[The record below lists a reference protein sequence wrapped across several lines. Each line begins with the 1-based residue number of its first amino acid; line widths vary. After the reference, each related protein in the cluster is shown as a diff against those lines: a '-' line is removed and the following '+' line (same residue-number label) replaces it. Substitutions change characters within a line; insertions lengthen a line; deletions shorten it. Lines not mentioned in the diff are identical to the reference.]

1 MPLNSSNEMEN
12 QIIGHF
18 RIGPE
23 IGKGSF
29 ANVYKGYD
37 LRTHKAV
44 AIKSVFRSRLK
55 NQKLIDNLEVEISI
69 LKNLKNPH
77 IVALLDCTRTD
88 QHFHLFMEYCSL
100 GDLSYFIK
108 KRDQLAT
115 RHPLVKSILEKY
127 PSPPQSR
134 GMNEV
139 LVINFIQQLA
149 SALKFLRSQNLVHRD
164 IKPQNLLLCPPA
176 HSKKEFEENHYAGLW
191 ELPVLKIAD
200 FGFARFLPATSMAET
215 LCGSP
220 LYMAPE
226 ILRYEKYNAKAD
238 LWSVGAVIYEMAVGR
253 PPFRA
258 ANHVEL
264 LKKIE
269 RAKDKISFPPSA
281 NLSEGM
287 VKLICG
293 LLKADPTER
302 MGFAEFFENPL
313 IVSQIKSDDQPL
325 ECSMEDD
332 QLFISEYLPKNV
344 AHMGATSP
352 LKTLRE
358 EGPEKFGANNDPS
371 VNQLEDNLQQGEDRD
386 NDANA
391 NKNEVAPGVAVP
403 SFDNKNIESGAHAKD
418 EVIKRIITRNSPP
431 PGKKSTSPLLQK
443 LHQKVVKTYKD
454 ERPRAITSFEKD
466 YVVVEKRTVEVNALA
481 DELNKRGSGALAIS
495 PLNDSFLPAERRYS
509 SSSSSSSASSHRKPS
524 FSERKTPLIM
534 NSTNALSRAL
544 GYTSSRLFGMAH
556 HGSPGHRKYSQ
567 DFWKYQQLQ
576 QQQKAA
582 SGAKILESKI
592 LNPLVA
598 SAISGSD
605 GNVKQIVKPISPEDS
620 QIIHEDKE
628 VIAKLETLATM
639 AHAVSLFAEVKF
651 SQLIPIPPS
660 FKTVDVNISPKSNSF
675 GGATEPL
682 PSAMV
687 KTISEEGLSLYV
699 KTLSLLAQAM
709 YVASDWWHSN
719 SMDSATSPRMNE
731 LVQWIRSKFNE
742 CLEKAEYLRQKLV
755 NSTEMDE
762 SISGRGQW
770 VVAEKL
776 IFDRSLEMS
785 KNAALNEM
793 RNVDLY
799 GCELSYSTAIWMLE
813 ALLHNEENVSASKT
827 LDKLDE
833 SDRKTVQGFINIIG
847 KRLLS
852 LRKKIKV
859 QQIKH

>member
-1 MPLNSSNEMEN
+1 MSLKSSDEMEN
-12 QIIGHF
+12 HIVGHF

-37 LRTHKAV
+37 LRTRKAV

-88 QHFHLFMEYCSL
+88 EHFHLFMEYCSL

-115 RHPLVKSILEKY
+115 HHPLIKSILEKY

-164 IKPQNLLLCPPA
+164 IKPQNLLLCPPV
-176 HSKKEFEENHYAGLW
+176 HSKKEFEEKHYAGLW

-269 RAKDKISFPPSA
+269 RAKDKISFPSA
-281 NLSEGM
+281 AKLSEGL
-287 VKLICG
+287 VKLICS

-302 MGFAEFFENPL
+302 MGFTEFFEYPL
-313 IVSQIKSDDQPL
+313 VVGEIKSDDQPL
-325 ECSMEDD
+325 ECSLDDD
-332 QLFISEYLPKNV
+332 QLFISEYLPKKGSNL
-344 AHMGATSP
+344 GTTSP
-352 LKTLRE
+352 LTTLPE
-358 EGPEKFGANNDPS
+358 EELENSDQNDDVSTNHIKSTVQDENETKIDKKAHTEAIDTNASKPTSDSKSIEFGIQP
-371 VNQLEDNLQQGEDRD
+371 
-386 NDANA
+386 
-391 NKNEVAPGVAVP
+391 
-403 SFDNKNIESGAHAKD
+403 KD
-418 EVIKRIITRNSPP
+418 EIIKSIITRNSPP
-431 PGKKSTSPLLQK
+431 PGKKDASLLQK
-443 LHQKVVKTYKD
+443 LHQRTVNTYKI
-454 ERPRAITSFEKD
+454 EQPRAISPFEKD

-481 DELNKRGSGALAIS
+481 DELNKRGSGAVAIS
-495 PLNDSFLPAERRYS
+495 PRNDSFLPADRRYS
-509 SSSSSSSASSHRKPS
+509 SGSSSSSASSHRKPS

-544 GYTSSRLFGMAH
+544 GYTSSRLFGIAH
-556 HGSPGHRKYSQ
+556 HGSPGQRKYSQ

-592 LNPLVA
+592 LNPLLT
-598 SAISGSD
+598 SALSGND
-605 GNVKQIVKPISPEDS
+605 GNSKQIVKPISPDDS
-620 QIIHEDKE
+620 QTISEDKK
-628 VIAKLETLATM
+628 VVSQLETLATM

-651 SQLIPIPPS
+651 SQLIPMPPS
-660 FKTVDVNISPKSNSF
+660 FRTISSNVSP
-675 GGATEPL
+675 GSDGSSGTNDSL
-682 PSAMV
+682 PSMMIRN
-687 KTISEEGLSLYV
+687 ISEEGLSLYV

-709 YVASDWWHSN
+709 YVASEWWHTN
-719 SMDSATSPRMNE
+719 SMDSAASPRMNE

-742 CLEKAEYLRQKLV
+742 CLEKAEYLREKLV
-755 NSTEMDE
+755 NSTD
-762 SISGRGQW
+762 SKDISNGRGQW

-776 IFDRSLEMS
+776 IFDRALEMS

-793 RNVDLY
+793 KNRDLY
-799 GCELSYSTAIWMLE
+799 GCELTYSTAIWMLE
-813 ALLHNEENVSASKT
+813 ALLNNEENVSASKT
-827 LDKLDE
+827 FDKLDD
-833 SDRKTVQGFINIIG
+833 SDRKTVQGFINVIG
-847 KRLLS
+847 KRLLL
-852 LRKKIKV
+852 LRKKIEV